1 MSADVTV
8 VENSL
13 TSSIDML
20 IRNPIALW
28 FVCHSVSVSWQ
39 MTLFVIFILPLTG
52 WIMGVVSRKLKRQ
65 SSTAQAQWGDIMSQ
79 LDETLGGLRVIKA
92 FIAESKMS
100 ARFSKTNNDFR
111 DAMNEMIIRQSS
123 AHPMSEF

>member
-1 MSADVTV
+1 MGGCQPEAEKTV
-8 VENSL
+8 LYS
-13 TSSIDML
+13 
-20 IRNPIALW
+20 
-28 FVCHSVSVSWQ
+28 
-39 MTLFVIFILPLTG
+39 TG
-52 WIMGVVSRKLKRQ
+52 AM
-65 SSTAQAQWGDIMSQ
+65 GDIMSQ

-123 AHPMSEF
+123 ATP